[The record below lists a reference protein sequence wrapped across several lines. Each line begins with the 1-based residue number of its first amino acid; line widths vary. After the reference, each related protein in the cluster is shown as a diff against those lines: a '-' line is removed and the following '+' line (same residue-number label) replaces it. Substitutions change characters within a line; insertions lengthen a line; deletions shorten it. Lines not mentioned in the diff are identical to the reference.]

1 MANAKRPTLYVLQNN
16 LKSEPTRK
24 PDPSHRSMLRTWGR
38 SLCGFRHLP
47 FKPIHIQYSF
57 VLFLSSCDNLVPK
70 KMTCCLLWNSHNAHD
85 NCDIDPNL
93 NPWKPINLTKHS
105 PSLVKWLI
113 KLLVGERSIELEF
126 VLLNFVTCK
135 FLFLGLF

>member
-1 MANAKRPTLYVLQNN
+1 MPNVPHYMCCKIIWN
-16 LKSEPTRK
+16 LNQRGNQIQVTGQCWGPEVGPFVAFVIFHLSLSIYSTPLFCFFQVVITWSPRK
-24 PDPSHRSMLRTWGR
+24 WHVAFYG
-38 SLCGFRHLP
+38 
-47 FKPIHIQYSF
+47 IHTM
-57 VLFLSSCDNLVPK
+57 P
-70 KMTCCLLWNSHNAHD
+70 MTIAILT
-85 NCDIDPNL
+85 PNL
-93 NPWKPINLTKHS
+93 DPWKPINLTKHS

>member
-57 VLFLSSCDNLVPK
+57 VLFLPRKWHVAFYGIHTMP
-70 KMTCCLLWNSHNAHD
+70 MTIAILT
-85 NCDIDPNL
+85 PNL
-93 NPWKPINLTKHS
+93 DPWKPINLTKHS